1 MEKGILKKF
10 IKIHRK
16 TPVACN
22 FIKKETPTQVFSSE
36 FWENFK
42 NIFFY
47 RTPQDDYFWIFC
59 LSRIG
64 LRKNIQENCK
74 CNPGFIQFFHLFKDK
89 WNSMFRAILYFCSML
104 ARDLL
109 FFCNVW
115 KLCAMLP
122 RHLQQPIIIK
132 KLTGREQKSQKS
144 NVAQTTIHWLT
155 QYCSKSLG

>member
-74 CNPGFIQFFHLFKDK
+74 CNPGFIQFFHLKTNEIPCFVQSCIFVQR
-89 WNSMFRAILYFCSML
+89 WPGICF
-104 ARDLL
+104 

>member
-1 MEKGILKKF
+1 MEKGVLKKF

-22 FIKKETPTQVFSSE
+22 FIKKETPAQVFSSE

-42 NIFFY
+42 NILFY
-47 RTPQDDYFWIFC
+47 RTPPDDYFWIFC

-74 CNPGFIQFFHLFKDK
+74 CNPGFIQFFHLIEDK
-89 WNSMFRAILYFCSML
+89 LNSMFRASCIFVQCC
-104 ARDLL
+104 
-109 FFCNVW
+109 FFLQCLETLCNVATA
-115 KLCAMLP
+115 LAATGYN
-122 RHLQQPIIIK
+122 Q

-144 NVAQTTIHWLT
+144 NVAQTTIHWIT
-155 QYCSKSLG
+155 QYYLKPLG